1 MKSGLVLCVCW
12 TFYQRSVYRCC
23 AGGDEKDSSRW
34 LLRKNGRRLG
44 SIDLLYSFP
53 EKTQKLLKENS
64 LDDWTH
70 NKTIQK
76 IRESLRISKE
86 EKEMLKTWKR

>member
-1 MKSGLVLCVCW
+1 MEDIDRILTDKELSEDNVQKSLRPK
-12 TFYQRSVYRCC
+12 TFNEYI
-23 AGGDEKDSSRW
+23 G
-34 LLRKNGRRLG
+34 
-44 SIDLLYSFP
+44 
-53 EKTQKLLKENS
+53 QKLLKENS

>member
-1 MKSGLVLCVCW
+1 M
-12 TFYQRSVYRCC
+12 
-23 AGGDEKDSSRW
+23 
-34 LLRKNGRRLG
+34 LLRKNGHRLG

>member
-1 MKSGLVLCVCW
+1 MFISG
-12 TFYQRSVYRCC
+12 
-23 AGGDEKDSSRW
+23 
-34 LLRKNGRRLG
+34 
-44 SIDLLYSFP
+44 
-53 EKTQKLLKENS
+53 KTQKLLKENS

>member
-1 MKSGLVLCVCW
+1 MSRGLGD
-12 TFYQRSVYRCC
+12 VYKRQGYYVKM
-23 AGGDEKDSSRW
+23 AVAW
-34 LLRKNGRRLG
+34 AV
-44 SIDLLYSFP
+44 SICYIHFP

>member
-1 MKSGLVLCVCW
+1 MAVAWAV
-12 TFYQRSVYRCC
+12 
-23 AGGDEKDSSRW
+23 
-34 LLRKNGRRLG
+34 
-44 SIDLLYSFP
+44 SICYIHFP

-86 EKEMLKTWKR
+86 KRDAENLEEIKENRIAAFRISQQYGFLLF